1 MTTPNVS
8 NSTDELDWAKV
19 DGLLPAIVQDVDSGR
34 VLMLGYMN
42 EAALAQTRTQGR
54 VTFFSRSRGTLWT
67 KGETSGHFLDVVSI
81 HVDCDRDTLLLIAKP
96 NGPTCHRGCTTC
108 FDPLDGPLVSEL
120 ATLDAIVAS
129 RVRDKP
135 EGSYTTKLLAS
146 GIRRVAQ
153 KVGEEGVETALA
165 GVVQDD
171 DALIDEA
178 ADLMYHL
185 TVLMHARGRSMA
197 DVLARLRKRGQKR

>member
-1 MTTPNVS
+1 MTM
-8 NSTDELDWAKV
+8 STMADLPDPLDWAKTQ
-19 DGLLPAIVQDVDSGR
+19 GLLPAIVQDVDSGR
-34 VLMLGYMN
+34 VLMLGFMN
-42 EAALAQTRTQGR
+42 EAALLRTRTQGR

-81 HVDCDRDTLLLIAKP
+81 HVDCDRDTLLVMARP
-96 NGPTCHRGCTTC
+96 NGPTCHRGCATC

-120 ATLDAIVAS
+120 AILDSVVAS

-185 TVLMHARGRSMA
+185 TVLMHARGRSMG
-197 DVLARLRKRGQKR
+197 DVLDRLRKRRLQS